1 MSFQEFVDIIKYV
14 QKHNSPFVH
23 RKPGHPTVKYM
34 DPCLDMRTNTV
45 FAITLRGF
53 GNTQLFHTQNECR
66 DLSQTLKERVL
77 AYLTNGESTTIE
89 VKAKALPAPGEP
101 TTYVGPHGQA
111 LLDHMNKKP
120 VLTGSTDQVWTR
132 EELERGRAM

>member
-1 MSFQEFVDIIKYV
+1 MTFQEFVDVIKYV
-14 QKHNSPFVH
+14 QKHNSPFVY

-53 GNTQLFHTQNECR
+53 GNTQAFHCVNECR
-66 DLSQTLKERVL
+66 DLPQTLKERVL
-77 AYLTNGESTTIE
+77 AYLTNGESTAIE
-89 VKAKALPAPGEP
+89 VKPALPAPGEP
-101 TTYVGPHGQA
+101 TTYVGPHGQE
-111 LLDHMNKKP
+111 LLDHMNKPK
-120 VLTGSTDQVWTR
+120 LTGCTDQVWTR